1 MIPEDGLHRPDSESW
16 HLKAA
21 VSLLGTDRPTR
32 EILGDILVQ
41 LTAGCGAGHGHLS
54 VTLGGRGD
62 PPLQVGRG
70 IWEQGAPVDLDA
82 MVRRGEP
89 IALDAAPWGA
99 KGTVVAQPVSIADR
113 SIGSL
118 GVVVPTAAGAAAE
131 HLAGLV
137 EVFAEIVAVACTHAS
152 ALEAE
157 RAALEQEQGLIRAGQ
172 VVTSTLKV
180 DEVLPAILKELRRV
194 VPYDTASVQ
203 ELRGDQAVIVAGVG
217 IDWTTFGGMGFAITG
232 SANPNAEVVR
242 RVEPV
247 IIDDIQGD
255 HPYQDFPAVEHEM
268 SGVRGWMGVPLV
280 LGNECLGM
288 FTLDSY
294 QVDFYT
300 EEHAR
305 LAQSFAIYAAIA
317 LSNASAFAQT
327 QHEVETRREAEERLR
342 AANEALQ
349 QRMAEIEELQEHLRE
364 QTVRDPLTGLFNRR
378 YLGETLRREARRC
391 TRSGESISLA
401 IVDVDHFK
409 SVNDALGHEAGDRV
423 LGEVALLLTGQV
435 RDEDAVCRYGGDEF
449 VVLLPGVPPEVA
461 RQRAEVWREAVSALE
476 LSNALGGRGITIS
489 VGVAAMPDHAETDE
503 DLIRRADAAMYEAKR
518 AGRDRVVEAV

>member
-1 MIPEDGLHRPDSESW
+1 MIPEDGLHRPDPESS
-16 HLKAA
+16 HLQAG

-32 EILGDILVQ
+32 EVLGDILSE
-41 LTAGCGAGHGHLS
+41 LIAGCGAGHGYLS
-54 VTLGGRGD
+54 VTLGDRAG
-62 PPLQVGRG
+62 PLLQVGRG
-70 IWEQGAPVDLDA
+70 VWEQGVPADLDV
-82 MVRRGEP
+82 MVRREEP

-99 KGTVVAQPVSIADR
+99 KGTVVARPVNIAGR
-113 SIGSL
+113 TIGSL
-118 GVVVPTAAGAAAE
+118 GVVVPSAGGATGE
-131 HLAGLV
+131 HLVGLV
-137 EVFAEIVAVACTHAS
+137 AVFAEIVAVACTHAS

-180 DEVLPAILKELRRV
+180 DEVLPAILEELRRV

-217 IDWTTFGGMGFAITG
+217 IDWNTFGGMGFAVTG
-232 SANPNAEVVR
+232 SVNPNAEVVR

-247 IIDDIQGD
+247 IIDDIKGD
-255 HPYQDFPAVEHEM
+255 HPYRDFPAVEHEM

-294 QVDFYT
+294 QAGFYT

-349 QRMAEIEELQEHLRE
+349 QRMAEIEELQDHLRE

-391 TRSGESISLA
+391 MRAGESISVA
-401 IVDVDHFK
+401 IIDVDDFK
-409 SVNDALGHEAGDRV
+409 SVNDVLGHEAGDRV
-423 LGEVALLLTGQV
+423 LG
-435 RDEDAVCRYGGDEF
+435 
-449 VVLLPGVPPEVA
+449 
-461 RQRAEVWREAVSALE
+461 
-476 LSNALGGRGITIS
+476 
-489 VGVAAMPDHAETDE
+489 
-503 DLIRRADAAMYEAKR
+503 
-518 AGRDRVVEAV
+518 